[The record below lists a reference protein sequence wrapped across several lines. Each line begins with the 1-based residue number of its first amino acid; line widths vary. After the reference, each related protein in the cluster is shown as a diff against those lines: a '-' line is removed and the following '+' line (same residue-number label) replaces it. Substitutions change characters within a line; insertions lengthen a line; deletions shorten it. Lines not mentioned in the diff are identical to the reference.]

1 MPNYKNGKIYL
12 ITSPST
18 DKVYVGSTVLKL
30 WKRLN
35 GHCSYQSKNCYS
47 REIIELGNAVITL
60 LHDFPCNTK
69 KELLQEEQR
78 VMELYPNKVNKYCA
92 WISEEERKT
101 KDYERN
107 KEWRDDN
114 KEYIALKNT
123 EWREAN
129 REYHL
134 QTMREYNE
142 ANKVETEAKRSVYYT
157 CDCGKEVQLKH
168 KARHNKTKIHLEHFK
183 TIL

>member
-30 WKRLN
+30 CKRLN
-35 GHCSYQSKNCYS
+35 GHCGYQSKNCSS

-60 LHDFPCNTK
+60 LHIFPCNSK
-69 KELLQEEQR
+69 EELLQEEQR
-78 VMELYPNKVNKYCA
+78 VMELYPNKVNSLCA
-92 WISEEERKT
+92 YVTEENRIK
-101 KDYERN
+101 KHNSGSR
-107 KEWRDDN
+107 EWH
-114 KEYIALKNT
+114 LT
-123 EWREAN
+123 N
-129 REYHL
+129 REHCL
-134 QTMREYNE
+134 NRMREYNE